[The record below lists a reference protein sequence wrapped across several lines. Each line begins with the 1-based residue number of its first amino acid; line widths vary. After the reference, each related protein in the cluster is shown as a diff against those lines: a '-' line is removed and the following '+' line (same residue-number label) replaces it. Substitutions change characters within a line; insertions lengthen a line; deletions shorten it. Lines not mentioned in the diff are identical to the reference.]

1 LNVVVAL
8 WSAALVAAT
17 AVSRDEIPDNTR
29 VPSRA
34 PVNRGRIFMLL
45 PFSDG

>member
-1 LNVVVAL
+1 LNVAVAFWSAVLVVA
-8 WSAALVAAT
+8 A

-34 PVNRGRIFMLL
+34 PVNRGRLIMLF
-45 PFSDG
+45 PFGD